1 MSQQSVQNVYMRMA
15 LQATPGGETEGL
27 GSGPVLPLGGGCC
40 SVSHWARLTKGH
52 GFGVAPA
59 VGRGGLQLQPGEDEA
74 HGNKNLSSSILMGIP
89 SFEELVRFVWG
100 GQ

>member
-1 MSQQSVQNVYMRMA
+1 MGKPRA
-15 LQATPGGETEGL
+15 LGQAL
-27 GSGPVLPLGGGCC
+27 SSRWGGGCC